1 MYDIFLAMLLNEKC
15 PLRRIKRGRT
25 RFPKK
30 QWITQGILNF
40 ISWKNELYKI
50 YLCETFVINF
60 QQFNICQNTSNGF
73 QWKAEKLHLQNEF
86 MKHKYDIKKNMENDK
101 FTPRSKG

>member
-1 MYDIFLAMLLNEKC
+1 MGDLDFTPVFEEVNLLVVYDIFVAMFTKILNEEC

-25 RFPKK
+25 KFPKK

-40 ISWKNELYKI
+40 ISLKNELYKI

-60 QQFNICQNTSNGF
+60 QQFNICQ
-73 QWKAEKLHLQNEF
+73 
-86 MKHKYDIKKNMENDK
+86 KYLKWISME
-101 FTPRSKG
+101 S